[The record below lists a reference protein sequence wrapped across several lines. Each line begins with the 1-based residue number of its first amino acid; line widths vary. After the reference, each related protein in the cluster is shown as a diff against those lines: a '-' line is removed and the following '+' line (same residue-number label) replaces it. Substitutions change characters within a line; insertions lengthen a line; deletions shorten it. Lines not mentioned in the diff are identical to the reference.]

1 MKATGH
7 GAQPAD
13 SNYTEVII
21 IGAGPA
27 GLTLACDLARRG
39 VPIRIV
45 DKATEPFTGSRGKG
59 VQPRTLEVFDD
70 LGIVE
75 ELLSAGSAYPRMNAH
90 VWFLDLKWR
99 MYKPIQATPDVPY
112 PTIWLVPQWR
122 TEKILRDRLERLRC
136 RVEQGVEIVG
146 LEQDQAGASVQ
157 LRRGGQVQ
165 TVAASYVVAADGGS
179 SFVRKSLG
187 IRFAGS
193 TTEEGRMIV
202 GDLHVDGLSRDYWHV
217 WPAAK
222 GGGIGLCP
230 LPNSDLFQLM
240 MQLRPSDEEP
250 VLSEQ
255 VIQNRWLAGTGLKNI
270 RLHDPAWLSLFR
282 PNVRMADRYRVG
294 RVFLAGDAAHVHPPA
309 GAQGLNTGVQ
319 DAYNLGWKLAM
330 VLKGAPASLLDTYQE
345 ERLPV
350 AAGVLGRSMK
360 LYQSRGV
367 PKRGDAER
375 QLLLNYRGSS
385 LNMEIGWHRD
395 KLRAGD
401 RAPDAICENSS
412 GRIRL
417 FDQFRGPHFT
427 LLAFGAQAAAAIRD
441 LEWSPVDILRKC
453 SVRLSGIA
461 EGDGTIIDSNGNAH
475 AAYGISDHDN
485 VIFLVRPDGY
495 VGLIASRN
503 WVDAVNEF
511 QKTVAGIRHDRQR
524 IDSAQNTPP
533 ITTSP
538 PNHKPLDP
546 SRVPDRYL

>member
-1 MKATGH
+1 MA
-7 GAQPAD
+7 APPAD
-13 SNYTEVII
+13 PKHTDVII
-21 IGAGPA
+21 IGAGPT

-39 VPIRIV
+39 VPFRIV
-45 DKATEPFTGSRGKG
+45 DKATEPFAGSRGKG

-75 ELLSAGSAYPRMNAH
+75 ELLSAGSPYPRMNAH
-90 VWFLDLKWR
+90 LWFLDLKWH
-99 MYKPIQATPDVPY
+99 MHKQAQATPDVPY

-122 TEKILRDRLERLRC
+122 TEKTLRDRLERLGY

-146 LEQDQAGASVQ
+146 LEQDQSAARVQ
-157 LRRGGQVQ
+157 LRREGQVQ
-165 TVAASYVVAADGGS
+165 TASANYVVGADGGR

-187 IRFAGS
+187 IEFAGS

-202 GDLHVDGLSRDYWHV
+202 GDLRVDGLSRDYWHV

-222 GGGIGLCP
+222 GGAIGLCP

-240 MQLRPSDEEP
+240 IQLRPSDDEP

-255 VIQNRWLAGTGLKNI
+255 AVQTRWLAATGLKNI
-270 RLHDPAWLSLFR
+270 RLRDPTWLSLFR
-282 PNVRMADRYRVG
+282 PNVRMADKYRAG

-330 VLKGAPASLLDTYQE
+330 VLKGAPESVLDTYQE

-385 LNMEIGWHRD
+385 LATEIGWHQG

-412 GRIRL
+412 GRIRF
-417 FDQFRGPHFT
+417 FDLFRGPHFT
-427 LLAFGAQAAAAIRD
+427 LLAFGARAGAAIRN
-441 LEWSPVDILRKC
+441 LEWTPVGILRKC

-461 EGDGTIIDSNGNAH
+461 EESRTLIDTQGRAH
-475 AAYGISDHDN
+475 AAYGISDTDD

-495 VGLIASRN
+495 IGLVASRN
-503 WVDAVNEF
+503 WMDAVNEY
-511 QKTVAGIRHDRQR
+511 QKAVACVQHEGQR
-524 IDSAQNTPP
+524 ATCPP
-533 ITTSP
+533 
-538 PNHKPLDP
+538 
-546 SRVPDRYL
+546 RVA

>member
-1 MKATGH
+1 MATLL
-7 GAQPAD
+7 AD
-13 SNYTEVII
+13 PIHPDVII
-21 IGAGPA
+21 VGAGPT

-39 VPIRIV
+39 VPLRIV

-75 ELLSAGSAYPRMNAH
+75 ELLCAGSPYPRMNAH
-90 VWFLDLKWR
+90 LWFLDLKWR
-99 MYKPIQATPDVPY
+99 MHKQVQATPDVPY
-112 PTIWLVPQWR
+112 SNVWLVPQWR
-122 TEKILRDRLERLRC
+122 TEKILRDRLERLGC
-136 RVEQGVEIVG
+136 RVEQGVEIVA

-157 LRRGGQVQ
+157 LLREGQAQ
-165 TVAASYVVAADGGS
+165 TVAASYVVAADGGR
-179 SFVRKSLG
+179 SFVRKSLEIG
-187 IRFAGS
+187 FAGS
-193 TTEEGRMIV
+193 STEEGRMIV

-240 MQLRPSDEEP
+240 MQLRPSEDEP

-255 VIQNRWLAGTGLKNI
+255 LIQTRWLSATGLKNV

-282 PNVRMADRYRVG
+282 PSVRMVDKYRVG

-350 AAGVLGRSMK
+350 AAAVLGRSMK

-385 LNMEIGWHRD
+385 LTLEIGWPQG

-417 FDQFRGPHFT
+417 FDLFRGPHFT

-441 LEWSPVDILRKC
+441 LEWTPVDILRKC
-453 SVRLSGIA
+453 SVQLSGIA
-461 EGDGTIIDSNGNAH
+461 EEYRTIIDADGNAH
-475 AAYGISDHDN
+475 AAYGISDKDN
-485 VIFLVRPDGY
+485 VVFLVRPDGY
-495 VGLIASRN
+495 VGLIASQN
-503 WVDAVNEF
+503 WMDAVNEYR
-511 QKTVAGIRHDRQR
+511 KAVACVRRDR
-524 IDSAQNTPP
+524 
-533 ITTSP
+533 
-538 PNHKPLDP
+538 
-546 SRVPDRYL
+546 

>member
-1 MKATGH
+1 MNRPIGGRLPTTS
-7 GAQPAD
+7 PAKSVHNTD
-13 SNYTEVII
+13 VII
-21 IGAGPA
+21 IGAGPT

-39 VPIRIV
+39 VPFRIV
-45 DKATEPFTGSRGKG
+45 DKATEPFTGSWGKG

-70 LGIVE
+70 LGVVE
-75 ELLSAGSAYPRMNAH
+75 ELLSAGSPYPRMNAH
-90 VWFLDLKWR
+90 LWFLALKWH
-99 MYKPIQATPDVPY
+99 MHKQVQATPDVPY
-112 PTIWLVPQWR
+112 PAVWLVPQWR
-122 TEKILRDRLERLRC
+122 TEEILRDRLERLGC

-146 LEQDQAGASVQ
+146 LEQGQAGASAQ
-157 LRRGGQVQ
+157 LRREGQTE
-165 TVAASYVVAADGGS
+165 TVAARYVVAADGGR

-187 IRFAGS
+187 IEFAGS
-193 TTEEGRMIV
+193 STEEGRMIV
-202 GDLHVDGLSRDYWHV
+202 GDLLVDGLSRNYWHV
-217 WPAAK
+217 WPTAK
-222 GGGIGLCP
+222 GGAIGLCP

-240 MQLRPSDEEP
+240 MQLRPSEDEP

-255 VIQNRWLAGTGLKNI
+255 VIQSRWLAGTGLKNI
-270 RLHDPAWLSLFR
+270 RLHHPAWLSLFK
-282 PNVRMADRYRVG
+282 PNVRMVDRYRVG

-375 QLLLNYRGSS
+375 QLLLNYRGGS
-385 LNMEIGWHRD
+385 LTMEIGWHHG

-417 FDQFRGPHFT
+417 FDLFRGTHFT

-441 LEWSPVDILRKC
+441 LEWTPVDILRKC
-453 SVRLSGIA
+453 SVRQSGIA
-461 EGDGTIIDSNGNAH
+461 EECETIIDTDGTAH
-475 AAYGISDHDN
+475 AAYGISDKDN
-485 VIFLVRPDGY
+485 VIVLVRPDGY

-503 WVDAVNEF
+503 WMDAVSEYRRA
-511 QKTVAGIRHDRQR
+511 VASVRH
-524 IDSAQNTPP
+524 APTA
-533 ITTSP
+533 
-538 PNHKPLDP
+538 H
-546 SRVPDRYL
+546 

>member
-1 MKATGH
+1 MA
-7 GAQPAD
+7 ALPAD
-13 SNYTEVII
+13 LNSPDVII
-21 IGAGPA
+21 VGAGPT
-27 GLTLACDLARRG
+27 GLTLACDLARHG
-39 VPIRIV
+39 VHLRIV

-70 LGIVE
+70 LGVVE
-75 ELLSAGSAYPRMNAH
+75 ELLSAGSPYPRMNAH
-90 VWFLDLKWR
+90 LWFLDLKWH
-99 MYKPIQATPDVPY
+99 MHKQVQATPDVPY
-112 PTIWLVPQWR
+112 PNVWLVPQWR
-122 TEKILRDRLERLRC
+122 TEKILRDRLEGLGC
-136 RVEQGVEIVG
+136 RVEQGVEIVA
-146 LEQDQAGASVQ
+146 LEQDQAGARVQ
-157 LRRGGQVQ
+157 LRREGEVR
-165 TVAASYVVAADGGS
+165 TEAARYVVAADGGR
-179 SFVRKSLG
+179 SFVRKSLEIG
-187 IRFAGS
+187 FAGS
-193 TTEEGRMIV
+193 STEEGRMIV

-240 MQLRPSDEEP
+240 MQLRPSESEP

-255 VIQNRWLAGTGLKNI
+255 VIQTRWLSATGLKNI
-270 RLHDPAWLSLFR
+270 RLHDPAWLSLFK
-282 PNVRMADRYRVG
+282 PSVRMVDQYRVG

-350 AAGVLGRSMK
+350 AAAVLGRSMK

-385 LNMEIGWHRD
+385 LTLEIGSPQG

-417 FDQFRGPHFT
+417 FDLFRGSHFT
-427 LLAFGAQAAAAIRD
+427 LLAFGAQAAAAIHD
-441 LEWSPVDILRKC
+441 PEWTPVDILRKC

-461 EGDGTIIDSNGNAH
+461 EAYGTIIDADGNAH
-475 AAYGISDHDN
+475 AAYGISDKDN
-485 VIFLVRPDGY
+485 VVFLIRPDGY
-495 VGLIASRN
+495 VGLIASQN
-503 WVDAVNEF
+503 WMDAVNEYR
-511 QKTVAGIRHDRQR
+511 KAVACVQHDR
-524 IDSAQNTPP
+524 
-533 ITTSP
+533 
-538 PNHKPLDP
+538 
-546 SRVPDRYL
+546 

>member
-1 MKATGH
+1 MMA
-7 GAQPAD
+7 ALPAD
-13 SNYTEVII
+13 PNHTDVVIV
-21 IGAGPA
+21 GAGPT

-39 VPIRIV
+39 VPFRIV
-45 DKATEPFTGSRGKG
+45 DKATEPFSGSRGKG

-70 LGIVE
+70 LGVVE
-75 ELLSAGSAYPRMNAH
+75 ELLSAGAPYPRMNAH
-90 VWFLDLKWR
+90 LWFLNLKWH
-99 MYKPIQATPDVPY
+99 MHKQAQATPDVPY
-112 PTIWLVPQWR
+112 PNIWLVPQWR
-122 TEKILRDRLERLRC
+122 TEKILRDRLERLGG
-136 RVEQGVEIVG
+136 RVEQGVEVVG
-146 LEQDQAGASVQ
+146 LEQNQAGASVQ
-157 LRRGGQVQ
+157 LRREGQVR
-165 TVAASYVVAADGGS
+165 TAAASYVIAADGGR
-179 SFVRKSLG
+179 SFVRKSLEIG
-187 IRFAGS
+187 FAGS
-193 TTEEGRMIV
+193 STEEGRMIV

-240 MQLRPSDEEP
+240 MQLRPSEDEP

-255 VIQNRWLAGTGLKNI
+255 LIQTRWLGATGLKNI

-282 PNVRMADRYRVG
+282 PSVRMVNQYRVG

-350 AAGVLGRSMK
+350 AAAVLGRSMK

-385 LNMEIGWHRD
+385 LTLEIGWPQG

-401 RAPDAICENSS
+401 RAPDAVCENSS

-417 FDQFRGPHFT
+417 FDLFRGPHFT
-427 LLAFGAQAAAAIRD
+427 VLAFGAQADAAMRD
-441 LEWSPVDILRKC
+441 LEWTPDDILRKC
-453 SVRLSGIA
+453 CVRLSGIA
-461 EGDGTIIDSNGNAH
+461 EEYGTMIDADGNAH
-475 AAYGISDHDN
+475 AAYGISDEDN

-495 VGLIASRN
+495 VGLIASQN
-503 WVDAVNEF
+503 WMDAANEYR
-511 QKTVAGIRHDRQR
+511 KAVAGVRGVR
-524 IDSAQNTPP
+524 
-533 ITTSP
+533 
-538 PNHKPLDP
+538 
-546 SRVPDRYL
+546 

>member
-1 MKATGH
+1 MSKTYDTDVLIA
-7 GAQPAD
+7 GAGPAGLVAPPAD
-13 SNYTEVII
+13 PNHTDVII
-21 IGAGPA
+21 IGAGPT

-39 VPIRIV
+39 VPLRIV
-45 DKATEPFTGSRGKG
+45 DKAAEPFTGSRGKG

-70 LGIVE
+70 LGVVE
-75 ELLSAGSAYPRMNAH
+75 ELLSAGSPYPRMNAH
-90 VWFLDLKWR
+90 VWFFDLKWH
-99 MYKPIQATPDVPY
+99 MHKQVQATSDVPY
-112 PTIWLVPQWR
+112 PAVWLVPQWR
-122 TEKILRDRLERLRC
+122 TEEILRDRLERLGC
-136 RVEQGVEIVG
+136 RVQQGVEIVG
-146 LEQDQAGASVQ
+146 LEQDEAGASVQ
-157 LRRGGQVQ
+157 LRREGQIE
-165 TVAASYVVAADGGS
+165 TVAASYVVAADGGR

-187 IRFAGS
+187 IEFAGS
-193 TTEEGRMIV
+193 STEEGRMIV
-202 GDLHVDGLSRDYWHV
+202 GDLHADGLSRNYWHV
-217 WPAAK
+217 WPTAK
-222 GGGIGLCP
+222 GGAIGLCP

-240 MQLRPSDEEP
+240 MQLRPSEDEP

-255 VIQNRWLAGTGLKNI
+255 VIQSRWLAATGLKNI

-282 PNVRMADRYRVG
+282 PNVRMADKYRVG

-385 LNMEIGWHRD
+385 LTVEIGWHQG

-417 FDQFRGPHFT
+417 FDLFRGPHFT

-441 LEWSPVDILRKC
+441 LEWTPVNILRTC
-453 SVRLSGIA
+453 SVRLFGIA
-461 EGDGTIIDSNGNAH
+461 EEYGTIIDTDGTAH
-475 AAYGISDHDN
+475 AAYGISDKDN
-485 VIFLVRPDGY
+485 VIVLVRPDGY
-495 VGLIASRN
+495 VGLIASQS
-503 WVDAVNEF
+503 WLDAVSEYRGV
-511 QKTVAGIRHDRQR
+511 VACVLH
-524 IDSAQNTPP
+524 APTA
-533 ITTSP
+533 
-538 PNHKPLDP
+538 H
-546 SRVPDRYL
+546 

>member
-1 MKATGH
+1 MA
-7 GAQPAD
+7 ALPAD
-13 SNYTEVII
+13 LNHPDVII
-21 IGAGPA
+21 VGAGPT

-39 VPIRIV
+39 VRLRIV
-45 DKATEPFTGSRGKG
+45 DKAPEPFTGSRGKG

-70 LGIVE
+70 LGVVDQ
-75 ELLSAGSAYPRMNAH
+75 LLSAGAPYPRMNAH
-90 VWFLDLKWR
+90 LWFLDLKWHMHR
-99 MYKPIQATPDVPY
+99 QVQATPDVPF
-112 PTIWLVPQWR
+112 PNVWLVPQWR
-122 TEKILRDRLERLRC
+122 TEKILRDRLERLGC

-157 LRRGGQVQ
+157 LQREGRVH
-165 TVAASYVVAADGGS
+165 TVAASYVVAADGGR
-179 SFVRKSLG
+179 SFVRKSLEIG
-187 IRFAGS
+187 FVGS
-193 TTEEGRMIV
+193 STEEGRMIV

-240 MQLRPSDEEP
+240 MQLRPSENEP

-255 VIQNRWLAGTGLKNI
+255 VIQTRWLDATGLKKI

-282 PNVRMADRYRVG
+282 PNVRMVDQYRVG
-294 RVFLAGDAAHVHPPA
+294 RVFLAGDAAHVHTPA

-350 AAGVLGRSMK
+350 AAAVLGLSTK
-360 LYQSRGV
+360 LYRSRGV

-385 LNMEIGWHRD
+385 LTLEIGSPQG

-401 RAPDAICENSS
+401 RAPDAVCENSS

-417 FDQFRGPHFT
+417 FDLFRGPHFT
-427 LLAFGAQAAAAIRD
+427 LLAFGQEAAAAIRD
-441 LEWSPVDILRKC
+441 LEWTPVDILRKC
-453 SVRLSGIA
+453 CVRLSGIA
-461 EGDGTIIDSNGNAH
+461 EAYGTMIDADGNAH
-475 AAYGISDHDN
+475 AAYGISDKDN

-495 VGLIASRN
+495 VGLIASQN
-503 WVDAVNEF
+503 WMDAVNEYR
-511 QKTVAGIRHDRQR
+511 KAVACVPHDR
-524 IDSAQNTPP
+524 
-533 ITTSP
+533 
-538 PNHKPLDP
+538 
-546 SRVPDRYL
+546 

>member
-1 MKATGH
+1 MTIMATL
-7 GAQPAD
+7 PAEPNHTD
-13 SNYTEVII
+13 VII
-21 IGAGPA
+21 IGAGPT

-39 VPIRIV
+39 VPLRIV
-45 DKATEPFTGSRGKG
+45 DKAAEPFTGSRGKG

-75 ELLSAGSAYPRMNAH
+75 ELLSAGAPYPRMNAH
-90 VWFLDLKWR
+90 LWFLDLKWHMHR
-99 MYKPIQATPDVPY
+99 QVQATPDVPF
-112 PTIWLVPQWR
+112 PNVWLVPQWR
-122 TEKILRDRLERLRC
+122 TEKILRDRLERLGC

-157 LRRGGQVQ
+157 LQREGRVH
-165 TVAASYVVAADGGS
+165 TVAASYVVAADGGR
-179 SFVRKSLG
+179 SFVRKSLEIG
-187 IRFAGS
+187 FVGS
-193 TTEEGRMIV
+193 STEEGRMIV

-240 MQLRPSDEEP
+240 MQLRPSEDEP

-255 VIQNRWLAGTGLKNI
+255 VIQSRWLSATGLKNI

-282 PNVRMADRYRVG
+282 PNVRMADKYRVG

-350 AAGVLGRSMK
+350 AAAVLGLSTK

-385 LNMEIGWHRD
+385 LTMEIGWHQGS
-395 KLRAGD
+395 LRAGD

-417 FDQFRGPHFT
+417 FDLFRGPHFT
-427 LLAFGAQAAAAIRD
+427 LLVFGAQAAAANRN
-441 LEWSPVDILRKC
+441 LEWTPNEILRKC
-453 SVRLSGIA
+453 SVRPAGIA
-461 EGDGTIIDSNGNAH
+461 EDNETIIDSHGNVQ
-475 AAYGISDHDN
+475 AAYGISDKDN

-495 VGLIASRN
+495 IGLIAGQN
-503 WVDAVNEF
+503 WVDAVEEY
-511 QKTVAGIRHDRQR
+511 QTAVAPVLHHQQGIELPTVLKNG
-524 IDSAQNTPP
+524 
-533 ITTSP
+533 
-538 PNHKPLDP
+538 
-546 SRVPDRYL
+546 

>member
-1 MKATGH
+1 MA
-7 GAQPAD
+7 APPAD
-13 SNYTEVII
+13 PNHTDVII
-21 IGAGPA
+21 VGAGPT

-39 VPIRIV
+39 VPFRIV
-45 DKATEPFTGSRGKG
+45 DKAAEPFTGSRGKG

-70 LGIVE
+70 LGVVE
-75 ELLSAGSAYPRMNAH
+75 ELLSAGSPYPRMNAH
-90 VWFLDLKWR
+90 VWFLDLKWH
-99 MYKPIQATPDVPY
+99 MHKQVQATPDVPY
-112 PTIWLVPQWR
+112 SNVWLVPQWR
-122 TEKILRDRLERLRC
+122 TEKILRDRLERLGY
-136 RVEQGVEIVG
+136 RVEQGVEIVA
-146 LEQDQAGASVQ
+146 LEQDEAGASVQ
-157 LRRGGQVQ
+157 LRREGQVD
-165 TVAASYVVAADGGS
+165 TAAASYVVAADGGR

-187 IRFAGS
+187 IKFTGS
-193 TTEEGRMIV
+193 STEQGGMIV
-202 GDLHVDGLSRDYWHV
+202 GDLRADGLSRSYWHV

-240 MQLRPSDEEP
+240 MQLRPSDDEP

-255 VIQNRWLAGTGLKNI
+255 VIQSRWLAGTRLKNI
-270 RLHDPAWLSLFR
+270 HLHDPTWLSLFR
-282 PNVRMADRYRVG
+282 PNVRMVDRYRVG

-330 VLKGAPASLLDTYQE
+330 ALKGAPASLLDSYQE

-385 LNMEIGWHRD
+385 LTLEIGWPQG

-401 RAPDAICENSS
+401 RAPDAICQNSS

-417 FDQFRGPHFT
+417 FDLFRGPHFT

-441 LEWSPVDILRKC
+441 LEWTPADILRKC
-453 SVRLSGIA
+453 CVRLSGIA
-461 EGDGTIIDSNGNAH
+461 EEDRTIIDADGNAH
-475 AAYGISDHDN
+475 AAYGTSDKDN
-485 VIFLVRPDGY
+485 VVFLLRPDGY
-495 VGLIASRN
+495 IGLIASRN
-503 WVDAVNEF
+503 WMDAVNEY
-511 QKTVAGIRHDRQR
+511 QKAVACVQHDR
-524 IDSAQNTPP
+524 
-533 ITTSP
+533 
-538 PNHKPLDP
+538 
-546 SRVPDRYL
+546 